1 MITRCVIGATVVTM
15 ILIGMGWPALEQTLA
30 QIQLPQM
37 PQILQMPQIPEM
49 GTLATPSTPVITTPR
64 PGAMLASPI
73 SVKGTTSSGAKVTAT
88 AILQVPVPF
97 TSVTSRLAETTTN
110 ADAKG
115 NWEASLSYRIPMK
128 VSGAEVV
135 IKAVAANTVTGQ
147 KSAAAQVVI
156 KPRQ

>member
-37 PQILQMPQIPEM
+37 PQIPQM

-64 PGAMLASPI
+64 PGATLASPI

-88 AILQVPVPF
+88 ATLQMRVPF

-115 NWEASLSYRIPMK
+115 NWQASLSYSIPMK